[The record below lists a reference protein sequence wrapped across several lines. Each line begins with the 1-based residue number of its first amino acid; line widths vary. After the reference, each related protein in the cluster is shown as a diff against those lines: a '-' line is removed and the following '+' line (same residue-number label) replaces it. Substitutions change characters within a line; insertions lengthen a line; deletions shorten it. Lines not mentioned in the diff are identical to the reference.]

1 MKKLFIVLLMLFVTF
16 SYSQDEYNH
25 NYYWNF
31 QDNTKAIVGFPTCYV
46 RKSPNIKSIV
56 LDSLQLG
63 TEVLVKSTSE
73 SLHKMKGINVS
84 WVDIEYKNQAGET
97 KIGFVW
103 KGLLALNY
111 VKNASLTYLTTID
124 KIEKIKS
131 QEYFNENFFI
141 TVKILDKENQLL
153 GENSIKKCLSESS
166 YFQNKTIGHLG
177 LSQLQNIYRISFS
190 GEACGIPTFHYY
202 FGWNGSKLLTLPEK
216 MNVADADVYYHS
228 EEFLFPSEKGGKPDM
243 IIKKTEEAELI
254 EETDHVYDMLNEE
267 EYYKWNGEKATFI
280 NKSKAR
286 KTKKKL

>member
-111 VKNASLTYLTTID
+111 VQNSSLTYLTTID
-124 KIEKIKS
+124 KIEKIKA

-153 GENSIKKCLSESS
+153 DENTIKKCLSESS

-216 MNVADADVYYHS
+216 MNVADADVYCHS

-254 EETDHVYDMLNEE
+254 EESNGIYNMLNEE

>member
-1 MKKLFIVLLMLFVTF
+1 MKKVLFFLLMMFVTL

-25 NYYWNF
+25 NYYWNL

-46 RKSPNIKSIV
+46 RKSPNASSIV

-63 TEVLVKSTSE
+63 SEVMVKKTSE
-73 SLHKMKGINVS
+73 SLYKLKGINVS
-84 WVDIEYKNQAGET
+84 WVEIEYKNKLEET
-97 KIGFVW
+97 KFGCIW

-111 VKNASLTYLTTID
+111 VKNSSFTYLTTID

-141 TVKILDKENQLL
+141 TVKILNKENQLL
-153 GENSIKKCLSESS
+153 DAFIIKKCLSESS

-254 EETDHVYDMLNEE
+254 EETVHVYDMLNEE

-286 KTKKKL
+286 KTKK

>member
-1 MKKLFIVLLMLFVTF
+1 MLFVTF

-63 TEVLVKSTSE
+63 TEVMVKKTSE
-73 SLHKMKGINVS
+73 SLYKLKGINVS
-84 WVDIEYKNQAGET
+84 WVDIEYKNQVGET

-111 VKNASLTYLTTID
+111 VKNGTFTYLTTID

-131 QEYFNENFFI
+131 QEYFIENFFI
-141 TVKILDKENQLL
+141 TAKILDKENQLL
-153 GENSIKKCLSESS
+153 DENTIKKCLSESS
-166 YFQNKTIGHLG
+166 YFENKTIGHLG
-177 LSQLQNIYRISFS
+177 LSKLQNIYRISFS
-190 GEACGIPTFHYY
+190 GESCGVPTFHYY

-254 EETDHVYDMLNEE
+254 EESNGIYNMLNEE
-267 EYYKWNGEKATFI
+267 EYYKWNGEKATLI

>member
-1 MKKLFIVLLMLFVTF
+1 MKKLIIVSLLLFATI
-16 SYSQDEYNH
+16 SYSQDEYTH

-31 QDNTKAIVGFPTCYV
+31 QDNSKAIVGFPTCYV
-46 RKSPNIKSIV
+46 RESPNIKSVV

-63 TEVLVKSTSE
+63 TEIMVKSKSE
-73 SLHKMKGINVS
+73 SHYKIKGINVS

-97 KIGFVW
+97 KVGYVW

-111 VKNASLTYLTTID
+111 VKNGSLTYLTTID

-131 QEYFNENFFI
+131 QEYFYQNFFI
-141 TVKILDKENQLL
+141 TAKILDKENQLL
-153 GENSIKKCLSESS
+153 DENTIKKCLSESS
-166 YFQNKTIGHLG
+166 YFENKTIGHLG
-177 LSQLQNIYRISFS
+177 LFQLQNIYRISFS
-190 GEACGIPTFHYY
+190 GEACGVPTFHYY

-228 EEFLFPSEKGGKPDM
+228 EEFVFPSEKGGKPNM
-243 IIKKTEEAELI
+243 IIKKIEEAELI
-254 EETDHVYDMLNEE
+254 EETDDVYNMLNEE
-267 EYYKWNGEKATFI
+267 EYYKWNGEKATLI

>member
-63 TEVLVKSTSE
+63 TEVMVKSTSE
-73 SLHKMKGINVS
+73 SLHKMKGINIS

-153 GENSIKKCLSESS
+153 DENSIKKCLSESS

-202 FGWNGSKLLTLPEK
+202 FGWNGSKLLMLPEK
-216 MNVADADVYYHS
+216 MNVADADVFYHS
-228 EEFLFPSEKGGKPDM
+228 EEFVFPSEKGGKPDM
-243 IIKKTEEAELI
+243 IVKKIEDAELI
-254 EETDHVYDMLNEE
+254 EESDQVYNMSNEE
-267 EYYKWNGEKATFI
+267 EYYKWNGEKATLI

>member
-63 TEVLVKSTSE
+63 TEVMVKKTSE
-73 SLHKMKGINVS
+73 SLYKLKGINVS
-84 WVDIEYKNQAGET
+84 WVDIEYKNQVGET

-111 VKNASLTYLTTID
+111 VKNGTFTYLTTID

-131 QEYFNENFFI
+131 QEYFIENFFI
-141 TVKILDKENQLL
+141 TAKILDKENQLL
-153 GENSIKKCLSESS
+153 DENTIKKCLSESS
-166 YFQNKTIGHLG
+166 YFENKTIGHLG
-177 LSQLQNIYRISFS
+177 LSKLQNIYRISFS
-190 GEACGIPTFHYY
+190 GESCGVPTFHYY

-254 EETDHVYDMLNEE
+254 EESNGIYNMLNEE
-267 EYYKWNGEKATFI
+267 EYYKWNGEKATLI

>member
-1 MKKLFIVLLMLFVTF
+1 MKKSFIVLLMLFVTF

-46 RKSPNIKSIV
+46 RISPNIISNV

-63 TEVLVKSTSE
+63 TEVMVKSTSE
-73 SLHKMKGINVS
+73 SLHKLKGINVS

-97 KIGFVW
+97 KEGYVW

-111 VKNASLTYLTTID
+111 VKNGTLTYLTTID

-141 TVKILDKENQLL
+141 TVKILNKENQLL
-153 GENSIKKCLSESS
+153 DAFIIKKCLSESS

-254 EETDHVYDMLNEE
+254 EETVHVYDMLNEE
-267 EYYKWNGEKATFI
+267 EYYKWNGEKATLI